1 VPFEGN
7 VFILRILVSTFLV
20 IALST
25 TTLALVMQKKQISIE
40 GTEVYGPYSPGV
52 EVNGMVWLAGQ
63 ISPEGDILEQTEGAL
78 KKIDALLSA
87 ANLSNENIVMVT
99 VLLDDINDFQ
109 QMNEAYSKYFSN
121 CDIRPAR
128 AAFEAGALPANAKI
142 EIVVQAV
149 R

>member
-1 VPFEGN
+1 
-7 VFILRILVSTFLV
+7 
-20 IALST
+20 
-25 TTLALVMQKKQISIE
+25 MQKKQISVE

-63 ISPEGDILEQTEGAL
+63 ISPEGDISEQTEGAL
-78 KKIDALLSA
+78 SKIDALLSA

-109 QMNEAYSKYFSN
+109 QMNEVYSRYFSN
-121 CDIRPAR
+121 CKIRPAR
-128 AAFEAGALPANAKI
+128 AAFEAGALPANAKV